1 MNTKIGQLV
10 STLLIIGLA
19 LFWSMSILAADHDA
33 AQDKVDAAEASVV
46 IANDAN
52 EEAVDAA
59 VASIARDTRV
69 ELDEIELDLPLLDR
83 TSVQLAAN

>member
-19 LFWSMSILAADHDA
+19 LFWSVSILAADNVA
-33 AQDKVDAAEASVV
+33 AGPDDAAETSVA
-46 IANDAN
+46 IAADAT

-59 VASIARDTRV
+59 VASIAKDNKI
-69 ELDEIELDLPLLDR
+69 ELDNIELDLPMIDR
-83 TSVQLAAN
+83 SSLQVAAD